1 MSWELTGTYFENCTC
16 EGACPCTASSL
27 QWPADKEFCDAMLA
41 FYVDSGD
48 VDGTALDDLSVVVL
62 AHSPQAQMTDGSW
75 KVGLY
80 VDERA
85 GDAQAEKLGATF
97 GGQLGGPMEALAG
110 LIGEV
115 AGLERAPISYSDDGT
130 THRIEVGD
138 AIDVELADV
147 TPPDSTE
154 STRFE
159 NIQHLGNTSVT
170 VAQATR
176 SRISGF
182 GLEFE
187 GRAGSSAPFSWSG

>member
-41 FYVDSGD
+41 FHVDSGD

-85 GDAQAEKLGATF
+85 SDEQAEKLGATF
-97 GGQLGGPMEALAG
+97 GGRLGGPMEALAG

-115 AGLERAPISYSDDGT
+115 AGLKRAPISYSDDGT